1 MSNLDKFTNYIYKFF
16 DLYYNYILKH
26 TNYEMKLLLEVK
38 ENDLWLGLIN
48 KDGQM
53 LEPYLSLSFSEKEK
67 NILIYTVI
75 NFIYMVFGQHKLY
88 INNNEISD
96 TIMFR
101 YFMVRIN
108 NQEILNNLYANMD
121 EYSKIKDNNKL
132 NSLKYKAR
140 VKRIRKD
147 DILMLEAKMNL
158 EKCFFSSIDK

>member
-26 TNYEMKLLLEVK
+26 TNYEMELLMEVN
-38 ENDLWLGLIN
+38 ESDLWLGLIN
-48 KDGQM
+48 KEGQM

-96 TIMFR
+96 TILFR
-101 YFMVRIN
+101 YFMVRVN

-121 EYSKIKDNNKL
+121 EYGKIKDDNKL
-132 NSLKYKAR
+132 NRLKYK
-140 VKRIRKD
+140 VKVRKVSKE

-158 EKCFFSSIDK
+158 EKCFLSSMDK